1 VYEITA
7 TSPSPVK
14 EAEKQ
19 EWTTN
24 SALGQSPPHVIIIK
38 KIYLGGTMFTDKKK
52 QVTAASSDIFVF
64 YIADTVQ
71 QPIDSSISVVRV
83 FYLLSGRHEESSLF
97 YIING

>member
-1 VYEITA
+1 
-7 TSPSPVK
+7 
-14 EAEKQ
+14 
-19 EWTTN
+19 
-24 SALGQSPPHVIIIK
+24 
-38 KIYLGGTMFTDKKK
+38 MFTDKKK